1 MAAAHTRLGHASPLI
16 KAKIALKDPQRTSG
30 FVERT
35 TLFLVALKKAQAH
48 ELLDGFSS
56 APRERA
62 RVYAQQL
69 VDLDSATRQARVARE
84 FGPSGSFPTR
94 IHELV
99 VRSPPALRNALY
111 AQLPPPL
118 RPTGFT
124 PLPASPAL
132 QALASRLVRELR
144 FG

>member
-1 MAAAHTRLGHASPLI
+1 MAPAPTRLGHGSPLI

-48 ELLDGFSS
+48 ELLDGLAS

-84 FGPSGSFPTR
+84 FGPSASLPTR

-99 VRSPPALRNALY
+99 IRSPPRLRNALY
-111 AQLPPPL
+111 AHLPPSV
-118 RPTGFT
+118 RPTGFV
-124 PLPASPAL
+124 PAPASPAL